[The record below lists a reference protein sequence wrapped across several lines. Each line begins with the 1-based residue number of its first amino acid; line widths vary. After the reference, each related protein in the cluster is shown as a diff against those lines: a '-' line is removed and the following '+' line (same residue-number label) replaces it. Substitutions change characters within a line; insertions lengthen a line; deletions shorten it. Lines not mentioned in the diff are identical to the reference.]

1 MYFVLVR
8 LLICILK
15 VCSAIDVV
23 ELNTDTNYFFLL
35 NHQLQMET
43 LQSRLDAEFLL
54 SHMCSVKFKEW
65 IVVLATLL
73 RRSEVWLTSL
83 YELHERWFPFTFA
96 AYSPLWANFKIYLFW
111 ESLLL
116 VVKLTQV
123 SFYYFCSGLV
133 WFISAWFALVESI
146 QHYFKGKSNMSVLG
160 YS

>member
-23 ELNTDTNYFFLL
+23 ELNTDTDFFFLL

-73 RRSEVWLTSL
+73 RRSEVWLNSL
-83 YELHERWFPFTFA
+83 Y
-96 AYSPLWANFKIYLFW
+96 
-111 ESLLL
+111 
-116 VVKLTQV
+116 
-123 SFYYFCSGLV
+123 
-133 WFISAWFALVESI
+133 
-146 QHYFKGKSNMSVLG
+146 
-160 YS
+160 